1 MSGPSL
7 YFLAM
12 VVCVTLGM
20 SFLSFTLV
28 KRVFRIYRHPK
39 VAYAFWIINIIA
51 LLGVAFGRGR
61 LDIFP
66 FSDLLV
72 QLVVIWFMGH
82 FFSLLAI
89 PFYFLLKKCIIRMFS
104 VKENAVDSTR
114 RNLIKAAALSLPIA
128 TFGFSVYGSFYGSKT
143 IHTLKHDVRLPKLDA
158 ALENFKIAQISDAHI
173 GLFFSTEK
181 LREVIMRLSF
191 EKPDILVITGDLI
204 DDVLLIDQTVEVLNE
219 FAGEFLQGIYF
230 SWGNHEYFR
239 NFPAIKKAL
248 EGSKVKVLRNQS
260 EILIEAKRPLY
271 LLGVDYPWAKEAEQ
285 QKIEYRRMTAEALQ
299 NVPEEST
306 KILLSHHPDFI
317 DYAYEGKID
326 LTITGH
332 THGGQ
337 VAILG
342 QTLLPV
348 RYKYMRGMYRNEDQ
362 YGYVSTGAGSW
373 FPFRLGCP
381 AEVAIFTLKHK

>member
-7 YFLAM
+7 YFLGIIF
-12 VVCVTLGM
+12 CVTLGM

-28 KRVFRIYRHPK
+28 KRVFPMYRHPK
-39 VAYAFWIINIIA
+39 VAYAFWTINVA
-51 LLGVAFGRGR
+51 VLLGVVFGRGR

-72 QLVVIWFMGH
+72 QMAVIWFMGQ

-89 PFYFLLKKCIIRMFS
+89 PFYYLLKKCMQRMFP
-104 VKENAVDSTR
+104 VRENAVDSTR

-128 TFGFSVYGSFYGSKT
+128 TFGLSTYGSFYGSKT
-143 IHTLKHDVRLPKLDA
+143 IHTLKHEVMLPKLDA
-158 ALENFKIAQISDAHI
+158 ALENFQIAQISDAHI
-173 GLFFSTEK
+173 GLFFSIAK
-181 LREVIMRLSF
+181 LREVLVLLSG
-191 EKPDILVITGDLI
+191 EKPDVLVITGDLI
-204 DDVLLIDQTVEVLNE
+204 DDVLLIDQTVAVLDE
-219 FAGEFLQGIYF
+219 FAGQFPRGIYF

-239 NFPAIKKAL
+239 DFSAIKKAM
-248 EGSKVKVLRNQS
+248 EGSKVKVLRNQN
-260 EILIEAKRPLY
+260 EILAEAKRPLY
-271 LLGVDYPWAKEAEQ
+271 LLGVDYPWAKDPDQ
-285 QKIEYRRMTAEALQ
+285 QKGEYARMMAQALQ
-299 NVPEEST
+299 NVPQEST

-317 DYAYEGKID
+317 DYAYKEKID

-342 QTLLPV
+342 QPLLPV
-348 RYKYMRGMYRNEDQ
+348 RYKYMRGMYQEEDK